1 MLKLIC
7 LIMQKKKIDL
17 KTAKE
22 INTSNFA
29 LKSNL
34 VSLNTEVDKIDAGKL
49 KSGPIELS
57 KLRNVVNNDVVKKAE
72 YDKLVAK
79 VNNIETREFVLK
91 TKYDTDKSELERK
104 IFDTTG
110 LVKKLDYHAKIRE
123 LESK

>member
-110 LVKKLDYHAKIRE
+110 LVKKIR
-123 LESK
+123 LPC